1 MKRHFVILNPVSGRG
16 TGARAAGA
24 IKERLTKLGLDYELV
39 RTNRPWHAAELS
51 ESAVEAGFDVVVAA
65 GGDGT
70 ANEVL
75 NGLKAAKLAGKGTAV
90 LGVLCVGR
98 GNDFAFG
105 VGIPQALDEGCQ
117 ALADGVARRIDV
129 GRVVGGDFP
138 EGRFFGNGVGIGFDA
153 VVGFEAQ
160 KLTHLRGFAGY
171 FVAALRTIFIY
182 FRAPHVR
189 VDIDGDERD
198 LRTLMVSVMNGR
210 RMGGG
215 FMMAPSALPDD
226 GELDFCIAEEVSR
239 RRIFALIPR
248 FMKGSQETHP
258 AISMGR
264 GRRVRVSVVEGVL
277 PAHADGETLCREG
290 VRLELEVLP
299 AQIDV
304 ICGTA
309 APRT

>member
-1 MKRHFVILNPVSGRG
+1 MKRYSVVLNPVSGRG
-16 TGARAAGA
+16 AGARAAGA
-24 IKERLTKLGLDYELV
+24 IEERLTKLGLDYELV
-39 RTNRPWHAAELS
+39 RTTRPWHAVELS
-51 ESAVEAGFDVVVAA
+51 QSAVEAGFDVVVAV

-70 ANEVL
+70 VNEVL
-75 NGLKAAKLAGKGTAV
+75 NGLMAAKLGGKGAAA

-105 VGIPQALDEGCQ
+105 VGIPQAIDEGCQ
-117 ALADGVARRIDV
+117 ALADGVTRRIDV
-129 GRVVGGDFP
+129 GCVVGGDFP

-160 KLTHLRGFAGY
+160 KLRHLTGFAGY
-171 FVAALRTIFIY
+171 FVAALRTIFRY
-182 FRAPHVR
+182 FRAPHVQI
-189 VDIDGDERD
+189 DIDGDERD

-215 FMMAPSALPDD
+215 FMMAPSASLAD
-226 GELDFCIAEEVSR
+226 GALDFCIAEEVSR
-239 RRIFALIPR
+239 ARIFALIPR

-264 GRRVRVSVVEGVL
+264 GQRIRVAAVEGVL

-290 VRLELEVLP
+290 ARLELEVLP

-309 APRT
+309 APRI